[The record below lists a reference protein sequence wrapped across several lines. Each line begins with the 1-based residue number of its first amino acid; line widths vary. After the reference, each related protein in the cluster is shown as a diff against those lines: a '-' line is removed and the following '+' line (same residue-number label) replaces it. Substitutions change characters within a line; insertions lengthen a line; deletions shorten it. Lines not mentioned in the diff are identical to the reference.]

1 MAPHTYAPV
10 LRRAEPIRDN
20 PFEGPSDYLVLH
32 TMKWGLIPHWNKSA
46 ASDSKAIN
54 VRSENLVEGSSQ
66 WVKIKGK
73 RRCAVVAQGYVLR
86 KASPYN
92 ESDAPVFF
100 SYYEWQKK
108 GKERVPH
115 FTRAKDKRLLLF
127 AGLYDD
133 VILEGQTNPLWTFT
147 IVTTVANKEFEWL
160 HDRQPVI
167 LSSDSD
173 VKLWLDTSSQ
183 SWTKELNQ
191 LLDPHVDLNCP
202 VEW

>member
-1 MAPHTYAPV
+1 MCCERHHPTTRVTH
-10 LRRAEPIRDN
+10 L
-20 PFEGPSDYLVLH
+20 FS
-32 TMKWGLIPHWNKSA
+32 
-46 ASDSKAIN
+46 
-54 VRSENLVEGSSQ
+54 
-66 WVKIKGK
+66 
-73 RRCAVVAQGYVLR
+73 
-86 KASPYN
+86 
-92 ESDAPVFF
+92 F

-133 VILEGQTNPLWTFT
+133 VILEGQTNSLWTFT

-183 SWTKELNQ
+183 SWTKELNK
-191 LLDPHVDLNCP
+191 LLDPHVNLNCP
-202 VEW
+202 LEW